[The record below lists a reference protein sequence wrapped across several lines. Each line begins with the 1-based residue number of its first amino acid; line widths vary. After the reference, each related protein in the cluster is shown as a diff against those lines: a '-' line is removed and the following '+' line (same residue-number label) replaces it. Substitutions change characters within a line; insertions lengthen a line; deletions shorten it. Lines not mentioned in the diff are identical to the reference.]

1 MAVPDVEGGVPD
13 LFPALPLAFLRP
25 SWRKKEAPEAVS
37 RWSDQA
43 GNNKA
48 AGADMFEV
56 LLFSGLGYTP
66 SSGSWTRNLLP
77 DGWKNGSGGNSQYWG
92 PGTSGDPYDP
102 STASIPLARI
112 QNKNAPGGKGGY
124 MQTNNTYAVSYR
136 RGPAG
141 VRVSSLPCEAEG
153 GIC

>member
-13 LFPALPLAFLRP
+13 LFPALPYSFARP
-25 SWRKKEAPEAVS
+25 GAKKK
-37 RWSDQA
+37 RSDQA